1 MKAMI
6 IVKMDSNDN
15 HKIIQLFKDVAEELL
30 IKNDGYE
37 GIIKGYENI
46 DFLEQ
51 VNEGDFV
58 EVVGELI
65 AFDYTKRKIEFEARK
80 VVTHSDDEN
89 GVAGEYLVKPVVLCR
104 AKAIYEAPKSKQ
116 RG

>member
-6 IVKMDSNDN
+6 RVKIEHNDT

-30 IKNDGYE
+30 IMNDGYE

-46 DFLEQ
+46 ELLED
-51 VNEGDFV
+51 VEEGDFI
-58 EVVGELI
+58 EISGELV
-65 AFDYTKRKIEFEARK
+65 AFDYTQRKIEFEARK
-80 VVTHSDDEN
+80 VVTHSDEIH
-89 GVAGEYLVKPVVLCR
+89 GICGEYLVKPIVVCR
-104 AKAIYEAPKSKQ
+104 AKALCEVPIEKQ